1 MSMASPNK
9 TRKHNGVPQCVCE
22 KRELHTHAGVLSF
35 L

>member
-9 TRKHNGVPQCVCE
+9 TRKHNVCVCVCE